1 MQVIIVRIE
10 STDSSLQNLFEVLV
24 KQFYYL
30 ITHGTGL
37 CLNEIVT
44 VGDSDSYGS
53 QWRDLPVEW
62 FMQNNSEEDIWIY
75 FITIY

>member
-30 ITHGTGL
+30 ITHCTGL

-53 QWRDLPVEW
+53 
-62 FMQNNSEEDIWIY
+62 
-75 FITIY
+75 